1 MKIDKKNS
9 IYRIREYLV
18 KRAIDLGL
26 IFIALPILIPVFLII
41 AIAIKLDSKGSVF
54 FKQKRA
60 GIDCIPFYCYKFRT
74 MQANADES
82 VHKQHIKNY
91 ISGKVDIRTDVKLL
105 NDRRVTRVGKLLR
118 KTSLD
123 ELPQLIN
130 VVKGEMSI
138 VGPRPLPMYEV
149 EEFSLWHSER
159 FLALPGITGYW
170 QVNGRGRV
178 TFDDQLR
185 MDIRYIRNWSIWLD
199 LKLLFLTIP
208 AVIFAKGA
216 G

>member
-9 IYRIREYLV
+9 IYRIREYLI
-18 KRAIDLGL
+18 KRAVDLGL
-26 IFIALPILIPVFLII
+26 IFIALPILIPVFAII

-91 ISGKVDIRTDVKLL
+91 VSGKVDIRTDVKLL

>member
-1 MKIDKKNS
+1 MKIDRRNS
-9 IYRIREYLV
+9 IYGLRDFFL
-18 KRAIDLGL
+18 KRTADIGL
-26 IFIALPILIPVFLII
+26 ILIALPVLIPLFSLI

-82 VHKQHIKNY
+82 IHKKHIKDY

-105 NDRRVTRVGKLLR
+105 NDRRVTRMGKLLR

-149 EEFSLWHSER
+149 EEFSLWHNER
-159 FLALPGITGYW
+159 FLAFPGITGYW

-178 TFDDQLR
+178 AFDDQLR

-199 LKLLFLTIP
+199 LKLIILTIP

>member
-26 IFIALPILIPVFLII
+26 IFIALPILIPVFIII